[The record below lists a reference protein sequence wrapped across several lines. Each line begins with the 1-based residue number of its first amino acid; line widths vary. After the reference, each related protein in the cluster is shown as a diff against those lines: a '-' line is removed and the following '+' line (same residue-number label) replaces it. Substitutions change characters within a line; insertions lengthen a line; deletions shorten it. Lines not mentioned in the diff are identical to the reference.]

1 MVAMQALTQHAR
13 IRMQQRGMSAAA
25 VEDLLAFGREV
36 HDHHG
41 ATIVYL
47 DKRARARIAPQQIF
61 KGKRLDLYAMV
72 GSDGLIKTVG
82 HRFQRIRRV

>member
-1 MVAMQALTQHAR
+1 MAAMQALTEHAR
-13 IRMQQRGMSAAA
+13 IRMQQRGISAAA
-25 VEDLLAFGREV
+25 VEDLLTFGREV

-41 ATIVYL
+41 ATILYL
-47 DKRARARIAPQQIF
+47 DKRARARTALQQIS
-61 KGKRLDLYAMV
+61 KSKRLDVYAVV